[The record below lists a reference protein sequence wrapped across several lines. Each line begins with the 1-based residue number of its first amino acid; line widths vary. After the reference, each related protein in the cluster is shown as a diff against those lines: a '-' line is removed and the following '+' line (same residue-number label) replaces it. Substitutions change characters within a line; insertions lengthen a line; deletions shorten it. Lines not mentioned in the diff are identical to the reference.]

1 MIKTNRSY
9 KPCFVC
15 YRMTLSKYR
24 HCTSCGGAKIS
35 KRVWARKNNGKKE
48 SYPEPWKSSVITLKD
63 EVKRELRH
71 QYNELVEPHKLAF
84 YRNLSENE
92 LKLVFDE
99 LEKYNS
105 LERDLYKEKLIN
117 RYIELDKI
125 SEEIKRRNI
134 EFDKIPKGINTNET
148 ISQFRKGEISE
159 EGFKE
164 IIEATEDCH
173 LAMAHLEKK
182 KKEKGLI

>member
-92 LKLVFDE
+92 LKQQEIDGL
-99 LEKYNS
+99 
-105 LERDLYKEKLIN
+105 KEALRRISRKSK
-117 RYIELDKI
+117 ELD
-125 SEEIKRRNI
+125 SLRAVVRALR
-134 EFDKIPKGINTNET
+134 
-148 ISQFRKGEISE
+148 SRWSVGEVVVGSP
-159 EGFKE
+159 F
-164 IIEATEDCH
+164 
-173 LAMAHLEKK
+173 
-182 KKEKGLI
+182 